1 MINPYLTYIGNPN
14 APAPVA
20 DTDPRSKVY
29 SGGPLVQ
36 RPQPG
41 MFSTPYAPMYQPP
54 QQTGV
59 SSVIERLQSGM
70 GEDYTSRLLGNLNL
84 PSASQF
90 AAMAPPQQP
99 AFNPYAQMYNPYAGM
114 FETLLARIAQ
124 LEGAR
129 RDGFNLNSS
138 NSDTTQTG
146 WEGMDSVGPSFG
158 LGGFLS
164 EVFGGGSNNG
174 SPASDNTTDSA
185 YDSGS
190 LTDEMGS
197 F

>member
-1 MINPYLTYIGNPN
+1 MAVGLSPEFTSAYMQ
-14 APAPVA
+14 AQQ
-20 DTDPRSKVY
+20 
-29 SGGPLVQ
+29 GGPFVN
-36 RPQPG
+36 RAMPGTPQQG
-41 MFSTPYAPMYQPP
+41 MFQPYMPMYQPP
-54 QQTGV
+54 PQTGV
-59 SSVIERLQSGM
+59 SSVIDRLQSGM
-70 GEDYTSRLLGNLNL
+70 GADYTNRLLGNLNL

-114 FETLLARIAQ
+114 FESLLARIAQ

-129 RDGFNLNSS
+129 RDGLNSS

-146 WEGMDSVGPSFG
+146 WKGMDSVGPSFG
-158 LGGFLS
+158 LSGFIS
-164 EVFGGGSNNG
+164 ELFGRSNN
-174 SPASDNTTDSA
+174 DN
-185 YDSGS
+185 YDTGFYEDDTGDTGGS